1 MPNVIISADESITD
15 LNKRIENL
23 NYSIAKCEFI
33 KSVFPDVKINV
44 TKSLEGKDCFKFSSK
59 TVNTSYTN
67 YDIEKG
73 YKCINLI
80 LYSELE
86 FVYNEKP
93 ENIKIFSEPK
103 KIKLAKAST
112 YRRNGDWGKYVIFYK
127 FSFNKHVSPLKDDAL
142 NKCRNEIM
150 KFIKQNSE
158 YKLDTK
164 NLDSR
169 LKKLLVFA

>member
-1 MPNVIISADESITD
+1 MPKVIISADESIAD

-23 NYSIAKCEFI
+23 NYSIAKCAFV

-44 TKSLEGKDCFKFSSK
+44 SKSLEGKDWFRFSSK

-73 YKCINLI
+73 YRTISLS

-86 FVYNEKP
+86 FTYNSKSEP
-93 ENIKIFSEPK
+93 IKVFSEPER
-103 KIKLAKAST
+103 IKLAKAST
-112 YRRNGDWGKYVIFYK
+112 YRRNGDWGKYIIFYR
-127 FSFNKHVSPLKDDAL
+127 FSFSKHISPLKDEAL

-150 KFIKQNSE
+150 KFIKQHSD